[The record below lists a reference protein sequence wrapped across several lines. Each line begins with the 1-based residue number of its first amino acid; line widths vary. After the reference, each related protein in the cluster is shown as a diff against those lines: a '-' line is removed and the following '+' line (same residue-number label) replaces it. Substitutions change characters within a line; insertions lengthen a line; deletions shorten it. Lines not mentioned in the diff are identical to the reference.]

1 MINRRLLLS
10 GLATGALAIC
20 AVATGA
26 AQAQPYGGPP
36 PYQPIPEPRYEEAPP
51 PRHGYMWEPGHWHW
65 DGRQYV
71 WFPGRTVTMRQS
83 YHRYVPGYWAQ
94 RGPRWVWIP
103 AHWE

>member
-1 MINRRLLLS
+1 MINRRLFLS
-10 GLATGALAIC
+10 GIATGAF
-20 AVATGA
+20 AVAVLAADGA
-26 AQAQPYGGPP
+26 MAQPYGGPP
-36 PYQPIPEPRYEEAPP
+36 PYQPVPELRHEEILP

-65 DGRQYV
+65 DGRGYV
-71 WFPGRTVTMRQS
+71 WHPGRYIAMRQS

>member
-1 MINRRLLLS
+1 
-10 GLATGALAIC
+10 
-20 AVATGA
+20 
-26 AQAQPYGGPP
+26 
-36 PYQPIPEPRYEEAPP
+36 
-51 PRHGYMWEPGHWHW
+51 MWEPGHWHW